1 MKTKPQLNPA
11 LNLPFFIAGRYLFSK
26 RKKNFIN
33 IISIIS
39 ILVVAIITAA
49 LIIVLSVF
57 NGLEELLRSLNN
69 SFDPPLKVEASAA
82 KTFEVSDDLLSEIES
97 IEGVDAVTE
106 VIEDFAYVRYRDANQ
121 LITLKGV
128 SENFIDLH
136 RIDANI
142 VLGELALQKDGVP
155 YALIGRGI
163 RNTLSIDLE
172 EGMHALHVFY
182 IKNIRGATLD
192 PSRLYT
198 QKAIYPGAVFSI
210 IQNLDDNYIIVP
222 LSFAVDLLDTGNKRT
237 SLEIQTQEGA
247 SMDRVQS
254 RLQEALGDDFSV
266 LNREQQHKDLFKLLR
281 MEKLFAFLAFVLLLC
296 IGSINI
302 FFTLMMLALDKKRD
316 VSILSA
322 MGAQLKTIRNIF
334 LLEGTFIA
342 ILGTLLGII
351 IGGSLCLLQRHYGL
365 VSMGMQSAVMEGYP
379 VKIVF
384 HDFLYV
390 IATMSVITILISY
403 RPATLAARFSSVQHL

>member
-1 MKTKPQLNPA
+1 
-11 LNLPFFIAGRYLFSK
+11 
-26 RKKNFIN
+26 
-33 IISIIS
+33 
-39 ILVVAIITAA
+39 
-49 LIIVLSVF
+49 
-57 NGLEELLRSLNN
+57 
-69 SFDPPLKVEASAA
+69 
-82 KTFEVSDDLLSEIES
+82 
-97 IEGVDAVTE
+97 
-106 VIEDFAYVRYRDANQ
+106 
-121 LITLKGV
+121 
-128 SENFIDLH
+128 
-136 RIDANI
+136 
-142 VLGELALQKDGVP
+142 
-155 YALIGRGI
+155 
-163 RNTLSIDLE
+163 
-172 EGMHALHVFY
+172 
-182 IKNIRGATLD
+182 
-192 PSRLYT
+192 
-198 QKAIYPGAVFSI
+198 
-210 IQNLDDNYIIVP
+210 
-222 LSFAVDLLDTGNKRT
+222 
-237 SLEIQTQEGA
+237 
-247 SMDRVQS
+247 
-254 RLQEALGDDFSV
+254 
-266 LNREQQHKDLFKLLR
+266 